1 MSLMERT
8 VLLLGEGGAEKLENA
23 HVIVFGLGGVGGYA
37 AEALARAGIGRL
49 TLVDADTVADSN
61 RNRQLLALCSTVGLP
76 KVEVAA
82 ARIRDIN
89 PACRVRTVQRF
100 YLPDASE
107 EPDFSDADYIVDAI
121 DTVTAKLE
129 ILRRARAAGVRVI
142 SCMGTGN
149 RLHPELLRLTTLDRT
164 EGCPL
169 ARVMRVECR
178 HRGLSPETLP
188 VVYSAEPA
196 RKCTVPDT
204 EGTGRHAPGSISFVP
219 GVAGLMM
226 AGRVIRDLAGIE

>member
-8 VLLLGEGGAEKLENA
+8 VLLLGEGGAAKLENA

-37 AEALARAGIGRL
+37 AEALARSGIGRL
-49 TLVDADTVADSN
+49 TLVDADAVADSN

-82 ARIRDIN
+82 ERIRDIN
-89 PACRVRTVQRF
+89 PACRVCTVQRF

-178 HRGLSPETLP
+178 RRGLSPETLP

-196 RKCTVPDT
+196 RRCTVPDT

-226 AGRVIRDLAGIE
+226 AGRVIRDLTGIE